1 MYNNDSNLT
10 IQFNLLLRVEL
21 KREYKYSGKILPSG
35 ASSDIKDLTEL
46 MKALKHT
53 ITRIKEGD
61 QDGAYAALR
70 FARGI
75 VNVSDFLEPHAKA
88 IMTVVFAEI
97 SSVVEPFSSDSDDV
111 LFDNFLRSME
121 FIYGST
127 HVVMRDCF
135 TIVSSSNR
143 LSLAIDV
150 SLSEIFM
157 HLLIFIV

>member
-1 MYNNDSNLT
+1 M
-10 IQFNLLLRVEL
+10 
-21 KREYKYSGKILPSG
+21 LPSG

-46 MKALKHT
+46 MKALKHA

-88 IMTVVFAEI
+88 IMTAVFAEF
-97 SSVVEPFSSDSDDV
+97 SSVLEPFSSDSDV

-127 HVVMRDCF
+127 HVVMSDCF
-135 TIVSSSNR
+135 TMVSSYYASSNR